1 MSKGEKTKRSDE
13 RTEIKSCTC
22 KHEFQDETYG
32 KSMRVFNFVDSIN
45 PKGGWRCTVCTRT
58 ISN

>member
-45 PKGGWRCTVCTRT
+45 PKGGWRCTVC
-58 ISN
+58 